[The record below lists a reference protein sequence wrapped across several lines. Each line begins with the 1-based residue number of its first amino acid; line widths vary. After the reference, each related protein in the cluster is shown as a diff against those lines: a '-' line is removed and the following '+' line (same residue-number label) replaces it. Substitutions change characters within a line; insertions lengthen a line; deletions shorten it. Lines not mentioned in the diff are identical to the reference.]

1 MKSNPDLA
9 VRRPVG
15 GWGLGV
21 VVVLAV
27 LATIGLSTWQF
38 LRGLEKQNERTTT
51 VRDITEGNPITIQ
64 EYRENESYYQRIQ
77 LVGNYD
83 QHHTYVVAF
92 QRHEQLPGFWIITP
106 FHTDYGSFLVNRG
119 WIGIHGSYHA
129 LPQFET
135 PKDTITISGVVW
147 PELHNVKDR
156 AYQDLRWPK
165 RVNRMNIQTMAEQTN
180 SFADEIRLVHDS
192 PSVLT
197 PIKLHLNQSS
207 PALHWGY
214 AFQWLV
220 IGALIVGAYW
230 FLAMRRGQ
238 LK

>member
-1 MKSNPDLA
+1 MKSNPSTA
-9 VRRPVG
+9 SRRPVG
-15 GWGLGV
+15 GWGLVV

-27 LATIGLSTWQF
+27 LTTIGLSTWQL
-38 LRGLEKQNERTTT
+38 LRGLDKQTERTTT
-51 VRDITEGNPITIQ
+51 VRDITEGIPISVQ

-77 LVGNYD
+77 LVGSYD

-92 QRHEQLPGFWIITP
+92 QRHQQLPGFWIITP

-119 WIGIHGSYHA
+119 WIGVTGSWHA

-147 PELHNVKDR
+147 PELHSVKDR
-156 AYQDLRWPK
+156 AYQDPAWPK
-165 RVNRMNIQTMAEQTN
+165 RVNRMNIQTMAAQTN
-180 SFADEIRLVHDS
+180 AFADEIRLVYDS

-230 FLAMRRGQ
+230 FFAVRRGD
-238 LK
+238 LG